1 MTGSLRLTDDF
12 RISSYIYIYDLVKN
26 RDQKEFVLLEFF
38 YSEKLYNDIYIY
50 IYIYFF
56 FEKVEKREIDSLFG
70 TVV

>member
-12 RISSYIYIYDLVKN
+12 RISSYIYIYIYDLVKN

-50 IYIYFF
+50 IYIYF
-56 FEKVEKREIDSLFG
+56 EKVEKREIDSLFG

>member
-12 RISSYIYIYDLVKN
+12 RISSYIYIYIYDLVKN
-26 RDQKEFVLLEFF
+26 RDQKEFVLLEVF

-50 IYIYFF
+50 

>member
-12 RISSYIYIYDLVKN
+12 RISSYIYIYIYDLVKN

-38 YSEKLYNDIYIY
+38 YSENLYNDIYIY
-50 IYIYFF
+50 

>member
-12 RISSYIYIYDLVKN
+12 RISSYIYIYIYDLVKN

-50 IYIYFF
+50 IY

>member
-26 RDQKEFVLLEFF
+26 RDQKEFVLLEFY
-38 YSEKLYNDIYIY
+38 YSENLYNDIYIY
-50 IYIYFF
+50 